1 MANPPFMLPSPN
13 VAPGFNVTSP
23 MRAPLMPS
31 LGPISRLTPA
41 QLAQAAA
48 SSFHPG
54 ALMGPGPM
62 PSLAP
67 PSPGGSGLGEGM
79 ALARVG
85 LGLLK
90 DFLTGQP
97 RDVDTAASI
106 AYGSPRPKMANL
118 GGGWIG
124 GGV

>member
-1 MANPPFMLPSPN
+1 MANPRFMLPSPN
-13 VAPGFNVTSP
+13 VDAGFNVTNP
-23 MRAPLMPS
+23 MQAPLMPS